1 MKVSK
6 ETINH
11 VVQTDIW
18 SKSDSKAFIT
28 AQNTFKSIFAI
39 QILSLSKIGN
49 SQRTKFMYRNVW
61 IME

>member
-1 MKVSK
+1 M
-6 ETINH
+6 
-11 VVQTDIW
+11 VQTDIW

-49 SQRTKFMYRNVW
+49 SQRTKFIYRNVW